1 MDVASVSCGVLL
13 KENHT
18 FRDPKVSK
26 LGSMLDLVLGGVL
39 EASWS
44 DLERFFG
51 LRGSPSWGL
60 CWTSFDGKRLC
71 DPIAARNVVFRLAPQ
86 EKYL

>member
-26 LGSMLDLVLGGVL
+26 LGSMLDLVSGGVS
-39 EASWS
+39 EASWN
-44 DLERFFG
+44 DLGRFFW
-51 LRGSPSWGL
+51 RP
-60 CWTSFDGKRLC
+60 R
-71 DPIAARNVVFRLAPQ
+71 
-86 EKYL
+86 